1 MLKDYLIAPGPTP
14 IPEESL
20 LEMAKPIM
28 HHHDPRFEALFQD
41 ARRELRAVFGTS
53 RDVLILAC
61 SGTGAMEASV
71 VNTLSAGVRVLVI
84 NAGKFGE
91 RWVNIVKAYGL
102 VVDELT
108 YDWGYAAKVEDVKGY
123 LDKHP
128 DTRAVF
134 IQGSETSTTVYH
146 PIKELAELIKN
157 YKNTIFVVDGI
168 TTVGVY
174 DTKMDEWGIDILI
187 TGSQKALM
195 LPPGLAFI
203 ALSDKAWGFTKTAKL
218 PKFYFNLTTELKK
231 QTTSVSAWTPAV
243 SIVRGLKKS
252 LELLNSEGL
261 ANVYKRHAVCADA
274 TREAVEAL
282 GLKLFAKER
291 PANSATMVCVPEGI
305 DGTQLKKYM
314 GLKLGVTVAN
324 AQDNV
329 KGKAIR
335 ISHLGYHGYFDTI
348 IAISALEM
356 ALKVFGVDVKL
367 GVGIAAAESVFAKN
381 IPAKD

>member
-187 TGSQKALM
+187 TREN
-195 LPPGLAFI
+195 
-203 ALSDKAWGFTKTAKL
+203 D
-218 PKFYFNLTTELKK
+218 ERE
-231 QTTSVSAWTPAV
+231 SVSANTSRYNALAAKLLQE
-243 SIVRGLKKS
+243 RGYEGEYISSGMRLWSKK
-252 LELLNSEGL
+252 
-261 ANVYKRHAVCADA
+261 
-274 TREAVEAL
+274 
-282 GLKLFAKER
+282 
-291 PANSATMVCVPEGI
+291 
-305 DGTQLKKYM
+305 
-314 GLKLGVTVAN
+314 
-324 AQDNV
+324 
-329 KGKAIR
+329 
-335 ISHLGYHGYFDTI
+335 
-348 IAISALEM
+348 
-356 ALKVFGVDVKL
+356 
-367 GVGIAAAESVFAKN
+367 
-381 IPAKD
+381 